1 MTEKHDYARYGD
13 LKTSQ
18 AILSPRAVRIAKLLG
33 IGPRYLRYVRDL
45 DKSLPAVELGCGD
58 GSFVRALREAGFSGV
73 RGVDLSPS
81 YNMPEGCEVG
91 DAISFL
97 KKEAPASL
105 GLVVALDVLE
115 HLEPEDLKSL
125 FRLVGK
131 RLHPDGR
138 FLARVPNMGS
148 PFGLINQFGDLSHR
162 TALNEISVQQLAFDT
177 GLRILRIEPEPMAY
191 PRTLSSILGRI
202 IWPFY
207 RTTTKLVFAAFGI
220 QARILTPNLVFVLA
234 RDRAQ

>member
-1 MTEKHDYARYGD
+1 MAEKHDYTRYGD
-13 LKTSQ
+13 LKASQ
-18 AILSPRAVRIAKLLG
+18 SASSGRAVRIARMLG
-33 IGPRYLRYVRDL
+33 MAPRYLRYVRDI
-45 DKSLPAVELGCGD
+45 DTSLPAVELGCGD
-58 GSFVRALREAGFSGV
+58 GSFVRALRDSGFRSV

-97 KKEAPASL
+97 QGEAPASL

-115 HLEPEDLKSL
+115 HVQPEDLRSL
-125 FRLVGK
+125 LRLVRK
-131 RLHPDGR
+131 CLHPNGR

-148 PFGLINQFGDLSHR
+148 PLGLINQFGDLSHR
-162 TALNEISVQQLAFDT
+162 TALNEIAVRQLAFDT
-177 GLRILRIEPEPMAY
+177 GLRVHSIEPEPLAY

-207 RTTTKLVFAAFGI
+207 RAAVKLVFAAFGI
-220 QARILTPNLVFVLA
+220 QARILTPNLVFMLA